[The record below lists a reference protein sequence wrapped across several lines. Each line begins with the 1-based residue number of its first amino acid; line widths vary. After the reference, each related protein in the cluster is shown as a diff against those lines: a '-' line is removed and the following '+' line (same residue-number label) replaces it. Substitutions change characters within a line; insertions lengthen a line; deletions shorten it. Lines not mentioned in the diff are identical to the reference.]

1 MKKAIKTTVIVVISL
16 VLTLALLL
24 AAWVFLI
31 YPSFVAP
38 KEEIIEITS
47 RYSEIADKSDKIDF
61 DQSNGMLYINNEVV
75 VIVKSTASDDEIS
88 ALFSSYGAKADNT
101 MADIDVYR
109 LVFEKAMTYEELDSL
124 VKKIGEEDIVEN
136 AYINTVNEFEEDA
149 IEADNDFEY
158 KDKLYPN
165 DPWKN
170 DEWNVDVPK
179 GKNWGVEAIDA
190 PGAWGYL
197 DQMSTV
203 KVGLIDSFPNTSHED
218 LSFKNTSCL
227 FIDDSTGDV
236 SLNNYSL
243 TAEDHGSHVSGIMN
257 ATFNNDKGVSGVMGG
272 KGELYYSAVNYVN
285 DGDVYG
291 RYATAYSY
299 LLALKTLIDQDVQ
312 VINISQNT
320 CRLIGFAA
328 SRGNEN
334 AINYLTIQA
343 ELTESALKN
352 IISTR
357 EAAGK
362 PDFVICVAAGNSN
375 DTYYYKD
382 DTQTYGYREEMTES
396 EVAKFASGWRGEKGN
411 SLALYNNFLNLMD
424 DEAVK
429 SRVIVV
435 GAVKID
441 EKSSIKKHSM
451 YSYADF
457 SNVGSRVDIVAPG
470 VDVYSCDATDYT
482 LMSGTSMSSPHVA
495 GVAGLIFACNPELSG
510 PEVKSLLLASTTGRY
525 YYGEDY
531 SGLLN
536 ANISVV
542 NALKTKETSVEKVIK
557 AEVDNGLDLCFVI
570 DTTNSMEDDIDNAK
584 NNMTNILNHL
594 GEKTENYRV
603 SLIDYRDYPER
614 TSDSGDYPC
623 KVQLYFTNDNEA
635 ITNAIYNL
643 DLGYGGDNEET
654 VYSAL
659 MSAVDLDWRSN
670 AKKVIIILGDAAPLD
685 PEPISNLTY
694 EDVLSALLSSRISI
708 DFDQSDDRVTEAMDE
723 SMINVFSIG
732 ANADSSAEDFFKK
745 ISGNTGGSY
754 ASVDDASQVSDA
766 IIDSIDQIEVT
777 EKLTVSADFGEFM
790 ANQKINLYSGEDF
803 LFTIETDENGQA
815 EIESIEVNTY
825 NWTSNSLYSSGSISV
840 SSGNQNASVSIV
852 ESNSLTPLLKLWYQH
867 NFLICIAFIAY
878 LAICIAIPI
887 LVSKLRRSRIQKNK
901 ALEVADEVPVQN
913 SKTIEAEKKPASTT
927 DSISTDNEISCP
939 NCGLQTPSNTRFC
952 KHCGYDLHT
961 DSEKSK
967 ERICKNC
974 GQLCNDDE
982 TYCGKCGAKIE

>member
-31 YPSFVAP
+31 YPNFVAP
-38 KEEIIEITS
+38 KEEIIETTS

-88 ALFSSYGAKADNT
+88 ALFSSYGAKADNK

-109 LVFEKAMTYEELDSL
+109 LVFEKAMTYEELESL

-149 IEADNDFEY
+149 IESDDDFEY

-170 DEWNVDVPK
+170 DEWNVDIPK

-328 SRGNEN
+328 SHGNEN

-382 DTQTYGYREEMTES
+382 DTQTYGYRENITLLEI
-396 EVAKFASGWRGEKGN
+396 AKLVTGWRGEKGN

-424 DEAVK
+424 DETVK

-435 GAVKID
+435 GAVEID
-441 EKSSIKKHSM
+441 KKSSTKNHTI

-470 VDVYSCDATDYT
+470 VDIYSCEAKKYA

-777 EKLTVSADFGEFM
+777 EKLTVLADFGEFM

-803 LFTIETDENGQA
+803 LFTIETDEKGQA

-867 NFLICIAFIAY
+867 NILICIAFIAY

-901 ALEVADEVPVQN
+901 ALEVADEMPVQN

-939 NCGLQTPSNTRFC
+939 NCGLQTSSNTRFC